1 MKLRMI
7 KTTITAFF
15 LMIAG
20 ITNAW
25 CQQPNCYIFNGETF
39 PDIIFQSILSKQH
52 QKYLGIS
59 DSHREIYDSSDFYS
73 FTIRD
78 TEADLVIIELINVHC
93 FSCEKQAPIMNAIY
107 NLIEIDNNLKNKIR
121 MIGICPGNT
130 FQEVERFRNQYSVQF
145 PLVPDPQFEIYEA
158 VGNQCGTPFILM
170 ARKNK
175 QEHIIT
181 WSHLGSIV
189 DPLFFMQKIWD
200 SLNIDIQRVVEK
212 TKEQADVKTII
223 KKPKPYITDEII
235 KQKILA
241 SLERQ
246 RLNLLDLKKIALSNN
261 QDIFVGKAKRE
272 NKITHFFTK
281 LISQNPICDIC
292 HSIHFILM
300 FDEKGIILDF
310 MPIHITKH
318 ENVLLTLSENIKLRK
333 RLTGKS
339 ILEPL
344 NFDPRVDAI
353 SQATMSSA
361 LIFYS
366 VGKTSA
372 YYEEL
377 EQKGYINKQTQ

>member
-1 MKLRMI
+1 MKIRMI
-7 KTTITAFF
+7 KTTIIAFF
-15 LMIAG
+15 FIIAV
-20 ITNAW
+20 ITNAL
-25 CQQPNCYIFNGETF
+25 CQQTNCYIFNGETF

-121 MIGICPGNT
+121 MIGVCPGNT
-130 FQEVERFRNQYSVQF
+130 FQEVEKFKNQYSVPF
-145 PLVPDPQFEIYEA
+145 PLIPDPQFEIYEA

-181 WSHLGSIV
+181 WSHLGSIA
-189 DPLFFMQKIWD
+189 DPLYFMQKIWD

-212 TKEQADVKTII
+212 TKEKAEVKTII

-235 KQKILA
+235 KHKILA

-246 RLNLLDLKKIALSNN
+246 RLNLLDLKKISLSNN
-261 QDIFVGKAKRE
+261 QDIFVGKAKQE

-318 ENVLLTLSENIKLRK
+318 ENVLLSLSENIKLRK

>member
-1 MKLRMI
+1 
-7 KTTITAFF
+7 
-15 LMIAG
+15 
-20 ITNAW
+20 
-25 CQQPNCYIFNGETF
+25 
-39 PDIIFQSILSKQH
+39 
-52 QKYLGIS
+52 
-59 DSHREIYDSSDFYS
+59 
-73 FTIRD
+73 
-78 TEADLVIIELINVHC
+78 
-93 FSCEKQAPIMNAIY
+93 MNAIY
-107 NLIEIDNNLKNKIR
+107 NLIDLDHNLKTKVK
-121 MIGICPGNT
+121 MLAICPGNT
-130 FQEVERFRNQYSVQF
+130 FREVEKFKKQYSVPF
-145 PLVPDPQFEIYEA
+145 PVIPDPQFEIYE
-158 VGNQCGTPFILM
+158 VIGNQCSTPFILM

-181 WSHLGSIV
+181 WSHIGRIA
-189 DPLFFMQKIWD
+189 DPLYFMQKVWD
-200 SLNIDIQRVVEK
+200 SLNIDIQQVVEK
-212 TKEQADVKTII
+212 TKEKAAVKVII
-223 KKPKPYITDEII
+223 KKPKPYITDEEI
-235 KQKILA
+235 KLKILA

-246 RLNLLDLKKIALSNN
+246 RLNLLDLKKISLNNN
-261 QDIFVGKAKRE
+261 QDIFVGKAKRK

-281 LISQNPICDIC
+281 LISQNPVCDLC

-344 NFDPRVDAI
+344 NFNPRVDAI

-366 VGKTSA
+366 VGKTRA

>member
-1 MKLRMI
+1 
-7 KTTITAFF
+7 
-15 LMIAG
+15 MIAG

-25 CQQPNCYIFNGETF
+25 CQQTRCYIFNGETF
-39 PDIIFQSILSKQH
+39 PDIVFQSILSKQN

-59 DSHREIYDSSDFYS
+59 DSHREMKAFTNFYS
-73 FTIRD
+73 FALAD
-78 TEADLVIIELINVHC
+78 TEADLIIIELINIHC
-93 FSCEKQAPIMNAIY
+93 FTCQTQAPIMNAIY
-107 NLIEIDNNLKNKIR
+107 NLIYLDHNLKTKVK
-121 MIGICPGNT
+121 MLAICPGNT
-130 FQEVERFRNQYSVQF
+130 FREVEKFKKQYSVPF
-145 PLVPDPQFEIYEA
+145 PVIPDPQFEIYE
-158 VGNQCGTPFILM
+158 VIGNQCSTPFILM

-175 QEHIIT
+175 QDHIIT
-181 WSHLGSIV
+181 WSHIGRIA
-189 DPLFFMQKIWD
+189 DPLYFMQKVWD
-200 SLNIDIQRVVEK
+200 SLNIDIQQVVEK
-212 TKEQADVKTII
+212 TKEKAEVKVII
-223 KKPKPYITDEII
+223 KKPKPYITDEEI

-246 RLNLLDLKKIALSNN
+246 RLNLLDLKKISLNNN

-281 LISQNPICDIC
+281 LISQNPVCDLC

-344 NFDPRVDAI
+344 NFNPRVDAI

-366 VGKTSA
+366 VGKTRS